1 VQGAF
6 APLFRGNADVNFV
19 HVGYADFHEYKLV
32 VVLVYYV
39 RDQASADALR
49 RFVSDGG
56 SVVMTAYSAKVDEH
70 AQWLNT
76 PLPWRLSDV
85 FGLKVNERV
94 LRNARGCELS
104 ARAATRGA
112 TCCVFGRHW
121 YFHAGAT
128 ECDRLINE

>member
-6 APLFRGNADVNFV
+6 APLFRGNADVNIV

-76 PLPWRLSDV
+76 PLPWCQSGV
-85 FGLKVNERV
+85 FGIKVNERV
-94 LRNARGCELS
+94 L
-104 ARAATRGA
+104 
-112 TCCVFGRHW
+112 
-121 YFHAGAT
+121 
-128 ECDRLINE
+128 

>member
-1 VQGAF
+1 VAGPDELFVGGCYQPVTRQYFKYPYAEQVQGAF
-6 APLFRGNADVNFV
+6 APLFRGNAVVNIV

-70 AQWLNT
+70 AQWLDT

-94 LRNARGCELS
+94 L
-104 ARAATRGA
+104 
-112 TCCVFGRHW
+112 
-121 YFHAGAT
+121 
-128 ECDRLINE
+128 